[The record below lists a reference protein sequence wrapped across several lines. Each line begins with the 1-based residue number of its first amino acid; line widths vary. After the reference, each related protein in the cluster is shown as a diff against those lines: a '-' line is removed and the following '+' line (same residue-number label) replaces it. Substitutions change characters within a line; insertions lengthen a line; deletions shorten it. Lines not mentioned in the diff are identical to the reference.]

1 MKNSGVEADSDS
13 LSVMMRKLK
22 EGGKSIPELM
32 AEGRGQ
38 MASVSAAPAGGAGGA
53 PAADAGGDAKADEKK
68 EDKKEE
74 EEDEDIDMGG
84 MFGDDDDY

>member
-1 MKNSGVEADSDS
+1 MMK
-13 LSVMMRKLK
+13 KLK

-38 MASVSAAPAGGAGGA
+38 MATISAAPAGGAGGA
-53 PAADAGGDAKADEKK
+53 PAADAGDAKADEKK